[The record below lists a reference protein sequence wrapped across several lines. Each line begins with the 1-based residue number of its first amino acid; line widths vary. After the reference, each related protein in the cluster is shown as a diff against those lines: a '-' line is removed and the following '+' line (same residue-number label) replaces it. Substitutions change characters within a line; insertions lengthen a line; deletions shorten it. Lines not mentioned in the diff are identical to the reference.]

1 MTEHEGQAE
10 EPVPTGVVSGHGKNG
25 TIYSVQNGNSLLHV
39 AATVVATAAVLPFVQ
54 ALAAQAGQRAFE
66 RARGLVASLIR
77 KTSEDPPQ
85 NCLLILR
92 DDGHPITFQVPQGL
106 PDEALQ
112 ALTTTDIEALAAPDP
127 KGREVRIHWES
138 TTAQWQRT
146 IVHRSL

>member
-1 MTEHEGQAE
+1 MTEHEGQAA
-10 EPVPTGVVSGHGKNG
+10 EPDPPVAVRGNSRNG
-25 TIYSVQNGNSLLHV
+25 TIYPGQSRGLLHV

-66 RARGLVASLIR
+66 GARGLAASLIR
-77 KTSEDPPQ
+77 RTREDPPQ

-92 DDGHPITFQVPQGL
+92 DDGHPITFQVPHGL

-127 KGREVRIHWES
+127 KGREVRIHWEP

-146 IVHRSL
+146 IIHRSL

>member
-1 MTEHEGQAE
+1 MTKREGQAAE
-10 EPVPTGVVSGHGKNG
+10 AVPPVVVSGNSNNLR
-25 TIYSVQNGNSLLHV
+25 IYPAGSGPLHV

-66 RARGLVASLIR
+66 GARGLVTSLIR

-92 DDGHPITFQVPQGL
+92 DDGHRTTFEVPHGL

-127 KGREVRIHWES
+127 KGREVRIHWET

-146 IVHRSL
+146 VIHRTR